1 MLTNAQERVSYVV
14 LVKEPRLILIKE
26 NLCSL
31 CSIILKSSY
40 PYKIEVIV
48 CTYVSILKF
57 V

>member
-14 LVKEPRLILIKE
+14 LVEEPRLILIKE